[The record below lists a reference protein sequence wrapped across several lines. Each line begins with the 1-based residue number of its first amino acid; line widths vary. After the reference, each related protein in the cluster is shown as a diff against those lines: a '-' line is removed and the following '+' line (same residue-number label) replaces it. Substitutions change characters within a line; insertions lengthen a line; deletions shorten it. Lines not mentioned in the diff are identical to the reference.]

1 MRAFIIKRV
10 LQLFFLFWVLS
21 ALIFFLIHLIPGD
34 PAVSLLGE
42 GAGSE
47 DMRRIRMELK
57 LDQPLIAQYLEF
69 NKNLW
74 NGSLGQSLFSHQP
87 VIRDILHYLPNTL
100 WLTLASMGITL
111 LISLPVGIWG
121 GMKENSAIDKW
132 ITLGTALGLAIP
144 SFLVGLLLIL
154 AFSIVIGWFPV
165 SGDAGIRYLFLP
177 AMTLGI
183 SLSAQTIRII
193 RTAVSAE
200 MKKPYIVLA
209 RAKGLTE
216 IQILVRHVL
225 RNALIPIGTVIGL
238 QFGALLTG
246 AIVTESVFSW
256 QGIGVLL
263 LTSIHRR
270 DYPMM
275 QGLILLIA
283 MVYLTVNFLVDVSYL
298 LIDPRIRRHHET
310 HG

>member
-1 MRAFIIKRV
+1 MRSFIIKRV
-10 LQLFFLFWVLS
+10 LQLFFLFWALS

-100 WLTLASMGITL
+100 WLTVASMGITL

-121 GMKENSAIDKW
+121 GMKENSAVDKW

-283 MVYLTVNFLVDVSYL
+283 MVYLTVNFLVDLSYL

>member
-1 MRAFIIKRV
+1 MRVFISKRV
-10 LQLFFLFWVLS
+10 LQLFFLFWALS

-34 PAVSLLGE
+34 PVVSLLRE
-42 GAGSE
+42 GAGNE
-47 DMRRIRMELK
+47 DIRRMRMELG
-57 LDQPLIAQYLEF
+57 LDRPLFVQYLEF

-100 WLTLASMGITL
+100 WLTLAAMGITL

-121 GMKENSAIDKW
+121 GMKDHSACAQW

-144 SFLVGLLLIL
+144 NFLTGLLLIL
-154 AFSIVIGWFPV
+154 VFSVALGWFPV

-183 SLSAQTIRII
+183 SLSAQMIRIV
-193 RTAVSAE
+193 RTAISAE
-200 MKKPYIVLA
+200 MKKPYILLA
-209 RAKGLTE
+209 RSKGLPE

-263 LTSIHRR
+263 LTAIHRR

-275 QGLILLIA
+275 QGVILFIA
-283 MVYLTVNFLVDVSYL
+283 MVYMTVNFLVDLSYL

-310 HG
+310 RG

>member
-1 MRAFIIKRV
+1 
-10 LQLFFLFWVLS
+10 LFFLSWALS

-34 PAVSLLGE
+34 PVVSLLRE
-42 GAGSE
+42 GAGNE
-47 DMRRIRMELK
+47 DIRRVRMELG
-57 LDQPLIAQYLEF
+57 LDRPLFVQYLEF

-74 NGSLGQSLFSHQP
+74 NGSLGRSLFSHQP

-100 WLTLASMGITL
+100 WLTLAAMGITL

-121 GMKENSAIDKW
+121 GMKDHSACAKW
-132 ITLGTALGLAIP
+132 ITLGTSLGLAIP
-144 SFLVGLLLIL
+144 NFLTGLLLIL
-154 AFSIVIGWFPV
+154 VFSVALGWFPV
-165 SGDAGIRYLFLP
+165 SGDSGIRYLFLP

-183 SLSAQTIRII
+183 PLSAQMIRIV
-193 RTAVSAE
+193 RTAISAE
-200 MKKPYIVLA
+200 MKKPYILLA
-209 RAKGLTE
+209 HSKGLPET
-216 IQILVRHVL
+216 QILVRHVL

-263 LTSIHRR
+263 LTAIHRR

-275 QGLILLIA
+275 QGVILFIA
-283 MVYLTVNFLVDVSYL
+283 MVYMTVNFLVDLSYL
-298 LIDPRIRRHHET
+298 LIDPRISRHHET
-310 HG
+310 RR

>member
-10 LQLFFLFWVLS
+10 IQLLFLFWALS

-34 PAVSLLGE
+34 PVVSLLGE
-42 GAGSE
+42 RAGNE
-47 DMRRIRMELK
+47 DVRRMRIELK
-57 LDQPLIAQYLEF
+57 LDRPLIAQYLEF
-69 NKNLW
+69 NRNLW

-87 VIRDILHYLPNTL
+87 VVRDILHYLPNTL

-111 LISLPVGIWG
+111 LISLPIGTLG
-121 GMKENSAIDKW
+121 GMKENSVWDKW
-132 ITLGTALGLAIP
+132 ITLGTALSLAIP
-144 SFLVGLLLIL
+144 NFLIGLLLIL

-183 SLSAQTIRII
+183 SLSAQMIRII
-193 RTAVSAE
+193 RTAISAE
-200 MKKPYIVLA
+200 MKKPYILLA

-216 IQILVRHVL
+216 AQILVRHVL

-263 LTSIHRR
+263 LTAIHRR
-270 DYPMM
+270 EHVDTQHIARRSKSSPSISILCYRR
-275 QGLILLIA
+275 GLQ
-283 MVYLTVNFLVDVSYL
+283 
-298 LIDPRIRRHHET
+298 
-310 HG
+310 

>member
-1 MRAFIIKRV
+1 M
-10 LQLFFLFWVLS
+10 FFLFWALS

-100 WLTLASMGITL
+100 WLTVASMGITL

-121 GMKENSAIDKW
+121 GMKENSTVDKW

-283 MVYLTVNFLVDVSYL
+283 MVYLTVNFLVDLSYL

>member
-1 MRAFIIKRV
+1 
-10 LQLFFLFWVLS
+10 
-21 ALIFFLIHLIPGD
+21 
-34 PAVSLLGE
+34 
-42 GAGSE
+42 
-47 DMRRIRMELK
+47 
-57 LDQPLIAQYLEF
+57 
-69 NKNLW
+69 
-74 NGSLGQSLFSHQP
+74 
-87 VIRDILHYLPNTL
+87 
-100 WLTLASMGITL
+100 MGITL

-121 GMKENSAIDKW
+121 GMKENSAVDKW

-144 SFLVGLLLIL
+144 SFLVGVLLIL

-283 MVYLTVNFLVDVSYL
+283 MVYLTVNFLVDLSYL

>member
-1 MRAFIIKRV
+1 M
-10 LQLFFLFWVLS
+10 LFFFWALS

-34 PAVSLLGE
+34 PVVSLLGE
-42 GAGSE
+42 GAGNE
-47 DMRRIRMELK
+47 DMRRMRIELK
-57 LDQPLIAQYLEF
+57 LDRPLLAQYLEY

-74 NGSLGQSLFSHQP
+74 NGSFGQSLFSHQP

-111 LISLPVGIWG
+111 LISLPVGTLA
-121 GMKENSAIDKW
+121 GMKENSACDKW
-132 ITLGTALGLAIP
+132 ITLCTALGLAIP
-144 SFLVGLLLIL
+144 NFLIGLLLIL
-154 AFSIVIGWFPV
+154 AFSIAIGWFPV

-183 SLSAQTIRII
+183 SLSAQMIRII
-193 RTAVSAE
+193 RTAISAE
-200 MKKPYIVLA
+200 MKKPYILLA

-216 IQILVRHVL
+216 VQLLVRHVL

-263 LTSIHRR
+263 LTAIHRR
-270 DYPMM
+270 DYPLM
-275 QGLILLIA
+275 QGVILLIA
-283 MVYLTVNFLVDVSYL
+283 MVYMTVNFLVDLSYL
-298 LIDPRIRRHHET
+298 LIDPRIRRHHEI